1 MVYAVLFHVLNFLLT
16 EWAKDEV
23 FRFCFPDDSATVAH
37 ALQAELSGKIA
48 GGAMH
53 ALEAC
58 KLYIES
64 SIERGIVHIATRDPT
79 WARADRRP
87 ALMSGQRWFT
97 LAELAPAAFLADIC
111 GVIEL

>member
-1 MVYAVLFHVLNFLLT
+1 MVYAVLFRVLNCLLT

-53 ALEAC
+53 AVEAW

-64 SIERGIVHIATRDPT
+64 SIGRSYRDP
-79 WARADRRP
+79 RFR
-87 ALMSGQRWFT
+87 M
-97 LAELAPAAFLADIC
+97 
-111 GVIEL
+111 GVG